1 MDLPT
6 ESDSLAVD
14 HGEETNTLDLAFSS
28 PLPSMV
34 EEEKEERGNAGA
46 ASGTNPAPHNFGH
59 IDPLPPCMVFFQV
72 HINLDLDLRGFSQV
86 HLDQL
91 CTPLA
96 HLGSWP
102 PPPLNS
108 ILVPPD
114 FPLSELPNLILAHQ
128 KQHQPGMVM
137 IRQPA
142 LILDGHPA
150 PLRDAAGRVVFTGP
164 PPLPPSHRP
173 WLTRPTQPKQQSNF
187 QGNKQPFQP
196 IQQNNNQAQRPK
208 FFPSRNHPGKPRPL
222 RKNQGQTSHEQMNEN
237 SQNVPPV
244 PNEMFKTTDMLQSSR
259 VLI

>member
-1 MDLPT
+1 M
-6 ESDSLAVD
+6 
-14 HGEETNTLDLAFSS
+14 TLTF
-28 PLPSMV
+28 V
-34 EEEKEERGNAGA
+34 
-46 ASGTNPAPHNFGH
+46 
-59 IDPLPPCMVFFQV
+59 V
-72 HINLDLDLRGFSQV
+72 FSQV

-142 LILDGHPA
+142 PILDGHPA
-150 PLRDAAGRVVFTGP
+150 PIRDVGGRLVFTGP
-164 PPLPPSHRP
+164 PPPPQSHRP
-173 WLTRPTQPKQQSNF
+173 WLTRPLQPNQQSNF

-244 PNEMFKTTDMLQSSR
+244 QDGMGAFKTTDMLQSSR